1 MAAVKRR
8 RIVVLAAAG
17 ALAIVSGAWLLRASR
32 RMPVAE
38 TRAFLAEPLEVG
50 KASPAPP
57 PARAAAEPGEI
68 GRRHEEARAAFA
80 AGNYK
85 DAATGFAWVV
95 AQDPGGALAGPSQ
108 WNLTRS
114 RLRSGD
120 ATGALAALRDLLK
133 NHAGYLGEQAPSLG
147 EGLKLMDQGD
157 LPGAMSAFDRMVHEQ
172 PDSEFVPLAHALIA
186 RIHWAHGE
194 AMETVRAFA
203 RMLGSV
209 RDTVPAYARLAHYLK
224 RYADG
229 DANMPDT
236 FADLAQTGDEGFTDI
251 YQYLAARSL
260 LEQGRFEATQ
270 RALETLR
277 ARYPGG
283 DFTHI
288 VDLEHAWNLLRN
300 GKPDEAL
307 VIFERLEQTPD
318 PESDRGFDEFFDLR
332 AELPMGVARC
342 QLALG
347 RNEEAAA
354 AFERALAQTSH
365 SVYVVENRVGL
376 AAAYERLGRFDRAA
390 TELRHV
396 IDEHPDEPSG
406 WALRQQ
412 LARVEALAAAPAP

>member
-1 MAAVKRR
+1 VRR
-8 RIVVLAAAG
+8 VAIGTLAAAG
-17 ALAIVSGAWLLRASR
+17 VLAVVGGVWLWRASHR
-32 RMPVAE
+32 LPLAE
-38 TRAFLAEPLEVG
+38 TRAFLAAPLEVG
-50 KASPAPP
+50 DAPVAVQPAA
-57 PARAAAEPGEI
+57 PAGPADVA
-68 GRRHEEARAAFA
+68 RRHDEAHAAFA
-80 AGNYK
+80 AGNYQ
-85 DAATGFAWVV
+85 AAAAGFAWVV
-95 AQDPGGALAGPSQ
+95 AQDPGGPLAGPAQ

-120 ATGALAALRDLLK
+120 ATAALGALRDLLQ
-133 NHAGYLGEQAPSLG
+133 HQAGYLAAQAPALG
-147 EGLKLMDQGD
+147 DGLQRMDQGD
-157 LPGAMSAFDRMVHEQ
+157 LPGAQAAFERMVHEQ

-194 AMETVRAFA
+194 PMETVRAFA

-209 RDTVPAYARLAHYLK
+209 RDAVPAYARLAHYLK

-236 FADLAQTGDEGFTDI
+236 FADLAKTGDAGFTDI

-260 LEQGRFEATQ
+260 LEQGRFEAT
-270 RALETLR
+270 RTALETLR

-307 VIFERLEQTPD
+307 AIFERLEQTPD
-318 PESDRGFDEFFDLR
+318 PESAQGFDEFFDLR

-347 RNEEAAA
+347 RNEAAAA
-354 AFERALAQTSH
+354 AFERALAQTGR
-365 SVYVVENRVGL
+365 SVYAVENRVGL

-390 TELRHV
+390 AELRQV
-396 IDEHPDEPSG
+396 IDEHPDEPTA

-412 LARVEALAAAPAP
+412 LTRVEERLAAAPAP